1 MAIARMHHRHE
12 CKPRSHAGMALL
24 ELLVAV
30 AIFAVVAA
38 IAYRGIAS
46 VTTARMALQEQND
59 RLGKLQFAVAMIERD
74 LRQALPRPGR
84 GSYGE
89 VIPAIAGRRDAIEFT
104 AAAFASPFNER
115 RPQLERVAYAAP
127 RDALERFA
135 QAVDRGTPAAP
146 TPRALVPEI
155 ESLRFRYLGASD
167 TWGDQ
172 WPPIGESTSG
182 IATLPRAVEFT
193 IGIADFGE
201 VRRIVQLVEPVAIP
215 QPPVP
220 PT

>member
-1 MAIARMHHRHE
+1 MTTVRIR
-12 CKPRSHAGMALL
+12 GMALL

-46 VTTARMALQEQND
+46 VTTARMALQEQNA

-84 GSYGE
+84 GHYGE
-89 VIPAIAGRRDAIEFT
+89 VLSAVAGSREAIEFT

-115 RPQLERVAYAAP
+115 RPQLERVRYAAP

-135 QAVDRGTPAAP
+135 QAVDRGTPTAAA
-146 TPRALVPEI
+146 PRALVPEI
-155 ESLRFRYLGASD
+155 ESLRFRYLGTGEA
-167 TWGDQ
+167 WGDQ
-172 WPPIGESTSG
+172 WPPVGESQRSV
-182 IATLPRAVEFT
+182 ATLPRAIEFT
-193 IGIADFGE
+193 IGIAKFGE
-201 VRRIVQLVEPVAIP
+201 VRRVVQLVEPVAVTEP
-215 QPPVP
+215 PPVP

>member
-1 MAIARMHHRHE
+1 MIATLRPPRERKHRGMP
-12 CKPRSHAGMALL
+12 PRWRIRTPAGMALL

-46 VTTARMALQEQND
+46 VTTARIALQEQND
-59 RLGKLQFAVAMIERD
+59 RLGRLQFAVAMMERD
-74 LRQALPRPGR
+74 LRQALARPAR

-89 VIPAIAGRRDAIEFT
+89 VLPAIAGKRESIEFT

-127 RDALERFA
+127 RDALERSA

-155 ESLRFRYLGASD
+155 ESLRFRYLGTNDA
-167 TWGDQ
+167 WGDQ
-172 WPPIGESTSG
+172 WPPIGESANSPG
-182 IATLPRAVEFT
+182 
-193 IGIADFGE
+193 
-201 VRRIVQLVEPVAIP
+201 RRRML
-215 QPPVP
+215 
-220 PT
+220 